1 MGPSAFWLCCSIA
14 LAKISTLEV
23 PEAGISIEG
32 ACGVGVRLDFR
43 LAVSSCSK
51 MPSRTRAEIR
61 NMINTK
67 IRGTPLWLTH
77 SGLSVTSN
85 QSLNYLTTVVLSY

>member
-1 MGPSAFWLCCSIA
+1 MGRGAFWLCCSIA
-14 LAKISTLEV
+14 LAKIRTLEV
-23 PEAGISIEG
+23 SVGGGSSIEG
-32 ACGVGVRLDFR
+32 ACGIWVRLVFCV
-43 LAVSSCSK
+43 ASSRRK
-51 MPSRTRAEIR
+51 MPSRTKAEIR

-85 QSLNYLTTVVLSY
+85 QSLKLLTTVVLSY

>member
-1 MGPSAFWLCCSIA
+1 MGCGAFWLCCSIA

-23 PEAGISIEG
+23 SVGGSSEG
-32 ACGVGVRLDFR
+32 ACGIWVRLEFCI
-43 LAVSSCSK
+43 AASSRRK
-51 MPSRTRAEIR
+51 MPSRTRAEIT